1 LERKFETFPDESV
14 DTLISHGLQALSAS
28 LQEGELTKENCTLGI
43 VGADMQFTLIEG
55 EALLP
60 YLAALKEEDIGGS
73 SVLSDSESEC
83 IAGIDKR
90 HYSGLWPHR
99 KAEGSARMG

>member
-14 DTLISHGLQALSAS
+14 DTLINHGLQALIAS
-28 LQEGELTKENCTLGI
+28 LQEGELSKDNCTIGI

-60 YLAALKEEDIGGS
+60 YLAALKEEDIGEFPPHKQQAGS
-73 SVLSDSESEC
+73 V
-83 IAGIDKR
+83 
-90 HYSGLWPHR
+90 
-99 KAEGSARMG
+99 ARARNSYLGYGTVSMYM